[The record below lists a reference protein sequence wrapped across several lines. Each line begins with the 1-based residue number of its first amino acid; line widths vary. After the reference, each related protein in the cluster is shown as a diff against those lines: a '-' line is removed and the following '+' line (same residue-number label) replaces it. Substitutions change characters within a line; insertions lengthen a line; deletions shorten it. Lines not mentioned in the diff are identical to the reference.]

1 MDKNQFGVYKFYLDG
16 NKEIGRMV
24 IGLLSDAEKF
34 AREYLEGMKYADD
47 MTNLD
52 IFNFDDYV
60 ETIFKD
66 VSKD

>member
-1 MDKNQFGVYKFYLDG
+1 MNRNQFGLYKFYLDG
-16 NKEIGRMV
+16 NKEIGHMV

-34 AREYLEGMKYADD
+34 AREYLEGLDYADD

-66 VSKD
+66 VNKD

>member
-1 MDKNQFGVYKFYLDG
+1 MNKNQFGLYKFYLG
-16 NKEIGRMV
+16 NENLGHMV

-34 AREYLEGMKYADD
+34 AREYLEGMDYADD
-47 MTNLD
+47 MTNID

-66 VSKD
+66 VNKD